1 MNGIRGK
8 AAVGMRYSGQARE
21 GRDEM
26 PESLS
31 SSRKNSRFIAAV
43 LILALT
49 VSFCFDPETSLGGV
63 VSDVFGLDG
72 LTGKVADDV
81 FDGGCK
87 LVGGTTYNLGK
98 NIYDTLTGA
107 INLLA
112 GDQTV
117 AGKVAGWTEVALN
130 AASAG
135 IIIYTLATGTA
146 TIPVIATITITV
158 TLAKAAVESL
168 KNIDK
173 IFSWLKKYLGDAAR
187 GLLDVYKPNIY
198 IYCEQDL
205 EVRLQLEPYS
215 YITASIPE
223 YDPAAGWKA
232 AVRGG
237 SLNGKNDYLFY
248 EARVPGEGFQREKG
262 LKINGRSLGQDLC
275 RLMALY
281 GFNDKETADFVEYW
295 GQKLFPGDNY
305 VFYPQG
311 TEIIENIMPL
321 TVTPEP
327 LSVYRLWFLI
337 EKDRG
342 QPCETEFPIERVI
355 RSRFAVVEWGGVIGE
370 AE

>member
-1 MNGIRGK
+1 
-8 AAVGMRYSGQARE
+8 
-21 GRDEM
+21 M

-31 SSRKNSRFIAAV
+31 RPRKSSRVIGAV

-49 VSFCFDPETSLGGV
+49 AVFCFGPETSLGGV

-112 GDQTV
+112 GDHTT

-135 IIIYTLATGTA
+135 VIIYTLATGTA

-223 YDPAAGWKA
+223 YEPEAGWKA
-232 AVRGG
+232 EVRGG
-237 SLNGKNDYLFY
+237 SINGQNDYLFY
-248 EARVPGEGFQREKG
+248 EARVPGIGFQREKG
-262 LKINGRSLGQDLC
+262 LRINGRSLRHDLY
-275 RLMALY
+275 RLMESY
-281 GFNDKETADFVEYW
+281 GFNARETADFVEYW
-295 GQKLFPGDNY
+295 EQKLSPAGNY
-305 VFYPQG
+305 IFYPQG
-311 TEIIENIMPL
+311 TDIIENIMPL
-321 TVTPEP
+321 TVTPKP
-327 LSVYRLWFLI
+327 ASVYRLWFLI

-342 QPCETEFPIERVI
+342 QPCETVFPIEKVT
-355 RSRFAVVEWGGVIGE
+355 RSRFAVVEWGGVMGE
-370 AE
+370 EE